1 MNKFIRYI
9 IASCAWICCFTLFL
23 TGAAKAQTTIG
34 FSIEGATVLEKD
46 TFTIAFKADSL
57 LTGKGV
63 MAYRFGLSYNA
74 DYIEF
79 LNIDSVGSVLKNWGS
94 PTFSNRTRGRI
105 IVAGASSSALTGNGN
120 MFYLRFKALRGGGT
134 YVDNISGQSY
144 LNEGS
149 PVMTLKR
156 GFINATYRSY
166 PDIYYDSYSLFV
178 GDEAQMYVS
187 GGIAPFIYNIVDTS
201 VAVISSQTK
210 VKGKG
215 PGQTKAFVTDK
226 DGEKSYT
233 SGIIDVRAIK
243 MSVIKSSAW
252 PKDTFYL
259 PIKIEIAP
267 GTKVYSGYFELT
279 HNGNI
284 QGIKNSVQNGDFEV
298 SLQRNAITNL
308 TRVSFASVNGISGTG
323 ILCYLGFKAINSGNH
338 YIDFQNMKFNEN
350 LLAFNYQNFVE
361 VFSLPTLNIS
371 PNTGT
376 LMWGATQKITV
387 TNGAPPLSYSLS
399 NPALASIDQLGNL
412 SALSGGTVKVT
423 ATDTHG
429 ATITSGDFTIL
440 DNQFSIINTDGDLDH
455 TTRVPISTSALPSG
469 KVIYD
474 FDGTISFVENDLEF
488 VGLDPAGSG
497 MLTEYV
503 RTGNSVHIV
512 GATSTG
518 IPSGIICYLK
528 FKIKNTVPIDGKS
541 TITINSLTA
550 NESSLFSTT
559 QNGQITR
566 VFQISYR
573 PVANAGINKSVS
585 EGTIV
590 TLDGSG
596 SYDED
601 GNPIT
606 YLWTALAGITLDNN
620 ALQKPTFT
628 APEVKVN
635 TNYVFTLVVNDGTDN
650 SDPSNVTVTVL
661 QINKKPVANA
671 GPDKSWNEGLSSI
684 SLDGSLSSDP
694 DGDVISYKWTSLD
707 GIILFDALGVSP
719 TFNTP
724 QVNADKNYRFKL
736 EVADGVLT
744 SLPDT
749 VTIKVIN
756 LNKKPVAF
764 AGGDQTVNEGAL
776 VQLDGSLSSDGDGEV
791 ITYKWTAP
799 PNVTLSSTTASKPT
813 FTAPL
818 VHLDSVLVISL
829 VVNDGHVDSD
839 VDNVS
844 ITVKNFNILS
854 TEAQILTATLAGADS
869 TKVDQALLQ
878 VNLYLPYGAD
888 PRSLAPTFQI
898 SPKATI
904 VPEGG
909 SIRNFT
915 SPVLY
920 TVTAEDGTT
929 KKVYSVRAY
938 VPAVTLK
945 RALAAGWNWI
955 SLSNTPANMNVGSV
969 LGSLTLAN
977 LDYIKSATTSAV
989 YYTSPGWFGDLTNL
1003 PQLEMLMFKKATSQ
1017 VFTLTGKEINPTL
1030 TSIPV
1035 SSGWNRIGYIL
1046 KGNAVLGGAF
1056 ESASLPSGDI
1066 LLKSKEASAIYYP
1079 ASGWAGDLDSLRVL
1093 TGYMMKTASNADL
1106 KYKASSATLK
1116 SAQQT
1121 LFNWNELY
1129 ANYQINPPLYEH
1141 SANLIGELVNQKG
1154 ENIVQKGDL
1163 LIAYSPSEPRGV
1175 TEARFIPELNRYVF
1189 LLTMFS
1195 NSNQDKLSFKVKSLN
1210 DDLEKPLIEELNF
1223 STDQVFGEA
1232 MNPYPLQLSG
1242 TTGIDQPGFDQS
1254 IQVYPNPVSEKL
1266 QIRSDDVIQSVVI
1279 SGLSGNCI
1287 HILSNLSEY
1296 TLLIDT
1302 KNLAP
1307 GMYILKIETLK
1318 GTFIRKLIK
1327 SSN

>member
-9 IASCAWICCFTLFL
+9 IASWSWICCFTLFL
-23 TGAAKAQTTIG
+23 AGTAAAQTSIG
-34 FSIEGATVLEKD
+34 FSIDGATVLEKD
-46 TFTIAFKADSL
+46 TFTIAFKADST

-63 MAYRFGLSYNA
+63 VAYRFALSYNA

-94 PTFSNRTRGRI
+94 PTFSNRTKGRI
-105 IVAGASSSALTGNGN
+105 VIAGASSLALTGKGN

-149 PVMTLKR
+149 PAMTLKR
-156 GFINATYRSY
+156 GYINANYRSY

-178 GDEAQMYVS
+178 GEEAQMYVS
-187 GGIAPFIYNIVDTS
+187 GGTAPFIYSIVDTE
-201 VAVISSQTK
+201 VAVISSQSK

-215 PGQTKAFVTDK
+215 PGITKAFVTDK

-233 SGIIDVRAIK
+233 TGNIDVRAIK
-243 MSVIKSSAW
+243 MSMMSSNAW
-252 PKDTFYL
+252 PQDTFYL
-259 PIKIEIAP
+259 PVKIEIAP

-279 HNGNI
+279 HNANI
-284 QGIKNSVQNGDFEV
+284 QGIKNSFQNGDFDI

-308 TRVSFASVNGISGTG
+308 TRVSFASTNGISGTG

-350 LLAFNYQNFVE
+350 LLAFNYRNFVE

-371 PNTGT
+371 PNSGT

-387 TNGAPPLSYSLS
+387 TNGAPPLTYSVS
-399 NPALASIDQLGNL
+399 NQSLASIDVLGNL
-412 SALSGGTVKVT
+412 SALSGGKVKVT

-429 ATITSGDFTIL
+429 ATITSGNFTIL
-440 DNQFSIINTDGDLDH
+440 DNQFSIINTNGDLDH
-455 TTRVPISTSALPSG
+455 ITRVPISTSPLPAG
-469 KVIYD
+469 KFIYD

-488 VGLDPAGSG
+488 IGLDPVGSS
-497 MLTEYV
+497 MLTEFV

-528 FKIKNTVPIDGKS
+528 FRIKNTLPIDGKS

-550 NESSLFSTT
+550 NESSLFSTA

-566 VFQISYR
+566 VLQISYR

-585 EGTIV
+585 EGAVV

-606 YLWTALAGITLDNN
+606 YLWTAPAGITLNN
-620 ALQKPTFT
+620 NTLQKPTFT
-628 APEVKVN
+628 APEVNVN
-635 TNYVFTLVVNDGTDN
+635 TIYTFTLVVNDGTDN
-650 SDPSNVTVTVL
+650 SDPSTVKITVL
-661 QINKKPVANA
+661 QINKRPVANA
-671 GPDKSWNEGLSSI
+671 GSDKSWNEGLSSI
-684 SLDGSLSSDP
+684 SLDGSLSSDA

-756 LNKKPVAF
+756 LNKKPIAF

-776 VQLDGSLSSDGDGEV
+776 VQLDGSLSADGDGES

-813 FTAPL
+813 FTAPM

-829 VVNDGHVDSD
+829 VVNDGHIDSD

-844 ITVKNFNILS
+844 ITVKNLNILS
-854 TEAQILTATLAGADS
+854 NQAQILTAELVGADS
-869 TKVDQALLQ
+869 AKVDQALLQ

-888 PRSLAPTFQI
+888 PRALAPTFQI

-904 VPEGG
+904 VPAGG

-929 KKVYSVRAY
+929 KKVYSVRAF
-938 VPAVTLK
+938 VTNVTLK

-955 SLSNTPANMNVGSV
+955 SLSNTPPDMKVGSV
-969 LGSLTLAN
+969 LGSLSLAN
-977 LDYIKSATTSAV
+977 LDYIKAATTSAV
-989 YYTSPGWFGDLTNL
+989 YYTTPGWFGDLTNL

-1030 TSIPV
+1030 TSIPI
-1035 SSGWNRIGYIL
+1035 STGWNRIGYIL
-1046 KGNAVLGGAF
+1046 KGNAAIGGAF
-1056 ESASLPSGDI
+1056 EPTSLPSGDI
-1066 LLKSKEASAIYYP
+1066 LLKSKEASAVYYP
-1079 ASGWAGDLDSLRVL
+1079 ASGWAGDLDSMRVL
-1093 TGYMMKTASNADL
+1093 TGYMMKTASSGEI
-1106 KYKASSATLK
+1106 KYKASSAKLK

-1121 LFNWNELY
+1121 LFNSNELY
-1129 ANYQINPPLYEH
+1129 SNYQINPPLYEN

-1154 ENIVQKGDL
+1154 ENIIRKGDL
-1163 LIAYSPSEPRGV
+1163 LIAFSLSEPRGV
-1175 TEARFIPELNRYVF
+1175 TEARFIPDLNRYVF

-1195 NSNQDKLSFKVKSLN
+1195 NSNQDKISFKVKSFN
-1210 DDLEKPLIEELNF
+1210 DDFEKPLLDELNF
-1223 STDQVFGEA
+1223 TADQVFGQA

-1242 TTGIDQPGFDQS
+1242 PTGMDIPGIDQS
-1254 IQVYPNPVSEKL
+1254 IDVYPNPVGEKL
-1266 QIRSDDVIQSVVI
+1266 QIRSDNMIQHVVI
-1279 SGLSGNCI
+1279 TGLSGNCI
-1287 HILSNLSEY
+1287 NIISNLSQY
-1296 TLLIDT
+1296 TLQIDT
-1302 KNLAP
+1302 RNLVP

>member
-9 IASCAWICCFTLFL
+9 IASSAWICCLTLIL
-23 TGAAKAQTTIG
+23 AGTVKAQTTIG

-57 LTGKGV
+57 LTGKGI
-63 MAYRFGLSYNA
+63 MAYHFGLSYNA

-94 PTFSNRTRGRI
+94 PTFSNKTRGKI
-105 IVAGASSSALTGNGN
+105 IVAGASSSALTGKGN

-149 PVMTLKR
+149 PAMTLKN
-156 GFINATYRSY
+156 GYINATYRSY
-166 PDIYYDSYSLFV
+166 PDIYYDSYTLFV
-178 GDEAQMYVS
+178 GEEAQMYVS
-187 GGIAPFIYNIVDTS
+187 GGTTPYIYNIVDTA

-267 GTKVYSGYFELT
+267 GTKVYSGYFELPY
-279 HNGNI
+279 NANV
-284 QGIKNSVQNGDFEV
+284 QGIKNSVKTGDFDI
-298 SLQRNAITNL
+298 SLQSNSITNL
-308 TRVSFASVNGISGTG
+308 TRVSFATANGISGSG

-338 YIDFQNMKFNEN
+338 YFDFQNMKFNEN
-350 LLAFNYQNFVE
+350 LLAFNYPNYVE
-361 VFSLPTLNIS
+361 VFYLPSLNIS
-371 PNTGT
+371 PNSKT
-376 LMWGATQKITV
+376 LMWGTTEKITV

-399 NPALASIDQLGNL
+399 NPLLASIDELGNL
-412 SALSGGTVKVT
+412 SALSGGIVKVT
-423 ATDTHG
+423 AKDTHG

-455 TTRVPISTSALPSG
+455 ITRVPISTSPLPVG
-469 KVIYD
+469 KLIYD

-488 VGLDPAGSG
+488 IGLDPAGSG
-497 MLTEYV
+497 MLTEFV

-518 IPSGIICYLK
+518 IPSGIIGYLK
-528 FKIKNTVPIDGKS
+528 FKIKNTLPIDGQT

-559 QNGQITR
+559 ANGKIKR
-566 VFQISYR
+566 VFQVSYR

-585 EGTIV
+585 EGTV
-590 TLDGSG
+590 VQLDGSG
-596 SYDED
+596 SYDDD

-606 YLWTALAGITLDNN
+606 YLWTTPAGITLDNN
-620 ALQKPTFT
+620 TLQKPSFT
-628 APEVKVN
+628 APEVNVN
-635 TNYVFTLVVNDGTDN
+635 TIYTFTLVVNDGTDN
-650 SDPSNVTVTVL
+650 SDPSTVKITVL
-661 QINKKPVANA
+661 QINKRPVANA
-671 GPDKSWNEGLSSI
+671 GPDKSYNEGLSSV

-707 GIILFDALGVSP
+707 GIILNDALGSSP

-724 QVNADKNYRFKL
+724 QVNADKIYRFKL
-736 EVADGVLT
+736 EVADAVLK

-749 VTIKVIN
+749 VKINVIN

-764 AGGDQTVNEGAL
+764 AGGDQTVDEGAL
-776 VQLDGSLSSDGDGEV
+776 VQLDGSLSADGDGEAL
-791 ITYKWTAP
+791 TFKWTAP

-829 VVNDGHVDSD
+829 VVNDGHIDSD
-839 VDNVS
+839 IDNVS
-844 ITVKNFNILS
+844 ITVKNLNLLS
-854 TEAQILTATLAGADS
+854 SEAQILKAELPVADS

-878 VNLYLPYGAD
+878 VNLYLPYGTD
-888 PRSLAPTFQI
+888 PRALAPTFQI
-898 SPKATI
+898 SAKATI
-904 VPEGG
+904 VPAGG

-915 SPVLY
+915 SPVSY

-929 KKVYSVRAY
+929 QKVYSVRAF
-938 VPAVTLK
+938 VPTITLK
-945 RALAAGWNWI
+945 RTLSAGWNWI
-955 SLSNTPANMNVGSV
+955 SLSNTPSDLTVGSV
-969 LGSLTLAN
+969 LGSLSLTN

-989 YYTSPGWFGDLTNL
+989 YYTSGGWFGDLTNL
-1003 PQLEMLMFKKATSQ
+1003 PQLEMLKFKKSTSQ
-1017 VFTLTGKEINPTL
+1017 VFTLSGKEINPTL
-1030 TSIPV
+1030 NSIPV

-1046 KGNAVLGGAF
+1046 KGNAKLGEAIDP
-1056 ESASLPSGDI
+1056 ASLPAGDI
-1066 LLKSKEASAIYYP
+1066 LLKSKEASAVYYP
-1079 ASGWAGDLDSLRVL
+1079 ISGWAGDLDSLRVL
-1093 TGYMMKTASNADL
+1093 NGYMMKTVSNGEI
-1106 KYKASSATLK
+1106 KYKASSAKLK

-1121 LFNWNELY
+1121 LFNRDELY
-1129 ANYQINPPLYEH
+1129 TNYQISPPLYEH

-1154 ENIVQKGDL
+1154 ENIIQKGDL
-1163 LIAYSPSEPRGV
+1163 LIAYSLSEPRGV
-1175 TEARFIPELNRYVF
+1175 TEARFIPDLNRYVF

-1195 NSNQDKLSFKVKSLN
+1195 NSNQDKISFKIKSSDENFEKTLL
-1210 DDLEKPLIEELNF
+1210 DELIFQSDL
-1223 STDQVFGEA
+1223 VFGQA
-1232 MNPYPLQLSG
+1232 MSPYPLQLANA
-1242 TTGIDQPGFDQS
+1242 TGIEQSVMDQS
-1254 IQVYPNPVSEKL
+1254 IDVYPNPIGEKL
-1266 QIRSDDVIQSVVI
+1266 QIRSDNLIQTVVI

-1287 HILSNLSEY
+1287 NILSNLSEY
-1296 TLLIDT
+1296 TLQIDS